1 MFVDQEI
8 DYYYGEQLKTVT
20 NQFAQI
26 FSEMY
31 VTSGKNDYNSENNFI
46 RIPIYYGSPD
56 KVVTAIKNENTQNKM
71 LRVPMFTITLDGLA
85 IDLDRKSGTNT
96 IHRKTIMPLG
106 GDIKKDAK
114 VLYRMK
120 PLPYTFTFNVVA
132 MASNT
137 NQMFQIT
144 DQILMLFDPLL
155 SFQTSD
161 SYYDWTKILDAELT
175 ACDLTNNRSPD
186 TDGRILQTTFTF
198 DVRGYMS
205 SPANLRDNV
214 IQKIMLRIE
223 TMKTTGNIPK
233 RLNDVTRTEPEYKVI
248 FDAENEYIPPN

>member
-1 MFVDQEI
+1 MFVDQEFN
-8 DYYYGEQLKTVT
+8 YYYGEQLKTVT
-20 NQFAQI
+20 NQFAQV

-31 VTSGKNDYNSENNFI
+31 VTSGKNDYNSDDNHI

-56 KVVTAIKNENTQNKM
+56 KVATAIKNEHTQNKM
-71 LRVPMFTITLDGLA
+71 IRVPAFTITLEGIS

-106 GDIKKDAK
+106 GDIQKDTK

-120 PLPYTFTFNVVA
+120 PLPYTFTFKIVA

-144 DQILMLFDPLL
+144 EQILMLFDPLL

-161 SYYDWTKILDAELT
+161 AYYDWTKILDAELT
-175 ACDLTNNRSPD
+175 ACDLDDNRSPE
-186 TDGRILQTTFTF
+186 TDGRVLQTSFTF

-205 SPANLRDNV
+205 TPADLRNNV
-214 IQKIMLRIE
+214 IKKIMLRVE
-223 TMKTTGNIPK
+223 TVKTTSNIPR
-233 RLNDVTRTEPEYKVI
+233 RLRDVTDPNPEYTVI
-248 FDAENEYIPPN
+248 FDVDQEIIPPN